1 MASARPRAAPGSGTV
16 PRSTW
21 DRLRAL
27 GRRWPVLYRRAH
39 LVALVLLPVELVTGA
54 ALYFPHLHTTLMRYL
69 PLIVTVHAWGGLA
82 FGVLIILPVVVPVG
96 RRLLS
101 VLDWTVMI
109 WGIGALTLTGLAL
122 WVGRDTWAVLRAG
135 AFTLHGILAVAVL
148 GWAAYHAG
156 MRWATAARA
165 GAVPRVG
172 ERRLMP
178 RREMAMHVERA
189 VLAAFAGSVLAGVL
203 FDVRDTAASAG
214 PKAANPDAGAPDSP
228 PLPGFELYTVT
239 GGYPTYDPSTYTLV
253 VDGAVSHPAH
263 VPLRDLL
270 QRLPQVS
277 ETRNFRCVTGWE
289 VPDVLWQG
297 VRIADLL
304 AMAGPLT
311 GADWLTFHSF
321 DGVYTDSLSIRQATA
336 DGVLLAHG
344 ADGKPLARQQGAP
357 VRLLVPQ
364 MYGYKSVKWVGR
376 IEVVRSRQLGYW
388 EQRGYG
394 PDAYLGT
401 TDGWPAGQVPPL
413 W

>member
-1 MASARPRAAPGSGTV
+1 MASAQPRAAPGSGAA

-21 DRLRAL
+21 GRLRVL

-39 LVALVLLPVELVTGA
+39 LVALLLLPLELTTGA
-54 ALYFPHLHTTLMRYL
+54 ALYFPYLHTTLMRYL
-69 PLIVTVHAWGGLA
+69 PLIETAHAWGGLA
-82 FGVLIILPVVVPVG
+82 FGVLIVLPVAVPVG

-122 WVGRDTWAVLRAG
+122 WLGLDTWAVLRAG
-135 AFTLHGILAVAVL
+135 AFTLHGLLAVLVL
-148 GWAAYHAG
+148 VWAAYHAG

-178 RREMAMHVERA
+178 RREMALHIERA
-189 VLAAFAGSVLAGVL
+189 VLAGLVGSVLAGVL
-203 FDVRDTAASAG
+203 FDVRDTAASAA
-214 PKAANPDAGAPDSP
+214 PSPPNAGAGTQGSP
-228 PLPGFELYTVT
+228 PLPGFELYTVS

-253 VDGAVSHPAH
+253 VDGAVAHP
-263 VPLRDLL
+263 VRIPLQDLL

-297 VRIADLL
+297 VRISDVL
-304 AMAGPLT
+304 AAAGPLP

-336 DGVLLAHG
+336 AGVLLAHH

-401 TDGWPAGQVPPL
+401 TDGWPAGHVPPL